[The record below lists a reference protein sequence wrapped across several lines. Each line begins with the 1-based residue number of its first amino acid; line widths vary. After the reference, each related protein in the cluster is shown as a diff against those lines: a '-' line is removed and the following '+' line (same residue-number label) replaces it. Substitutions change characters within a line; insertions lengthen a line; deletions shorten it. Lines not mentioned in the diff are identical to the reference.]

1 MKFYVFCSDQKEK
14 IEIIIRILNVKLKI
28 AC

>member
-1 MKFYVFCSDQKEK
+1 MKLYVFCSDQKEK